1 MVNNVAKIDSDDDEI
16 YIGPTVQTMR
26 LHVSYRI
33 RE

>member
-1 MVNNVAKIDSDDDEI
+1 MVNNVAKIGSDEI